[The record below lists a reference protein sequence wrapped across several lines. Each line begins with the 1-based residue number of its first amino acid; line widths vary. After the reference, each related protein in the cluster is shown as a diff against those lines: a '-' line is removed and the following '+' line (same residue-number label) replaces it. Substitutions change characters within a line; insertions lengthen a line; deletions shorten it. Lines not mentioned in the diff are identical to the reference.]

1 MTSKIPVLDDCTKD
15 AHVIGY
21 ASSEAEAADVYM
33 SYMRDRMDPDDFA
46 TLERPA
52 FAYRSETSVAS
63 PAYEPVF

>member
-15 AHVIGY
+15 AYVIGY

-33 SYMRDRMDPDDFA
+33 SYMRDRMDSDDFA

-52 FAYRSETSVAS
+52 FAYRSETSATS